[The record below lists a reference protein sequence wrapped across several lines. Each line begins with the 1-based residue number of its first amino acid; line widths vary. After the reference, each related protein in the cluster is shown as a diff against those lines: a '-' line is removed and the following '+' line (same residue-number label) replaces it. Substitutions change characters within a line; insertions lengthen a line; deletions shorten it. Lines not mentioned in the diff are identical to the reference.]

1 MKSTKPT
8 KAKRQRTEID
18 TGCTILTVDV
28 TDSPKGPLV
37 TAYVNGVSVRCGS
50 LHLERIF
57 DRFIDCTMRAAD
69 LTEGNDEYLS
79 VRDDLELFVEEVAQ

>member
-1 MKSTKPT
+1 MKQPK
-8 KAKRQRTEID
+8 KQRIEID

-69 LTEGNDEYLS
+69 LTEHDEGYRS
-79 VRDDLELFVEEVAQ
+79 VQDELELFVQEVAQ